1 MANDLSVMVV
11 TGILESQVSLALID
25 DVSFKFLL
33 VPDKMIDF
41 SSNFEIASNFLRLSS
56 LRRSIPSRCIGF

>member
-1 MANDLSVMVV
+1 MANDLSAMVV

-33 VPDKMIDF
+33 VPDKMINF

-56 LRRSIPSRCIGF
+56 LR

>member
-1 MANDLSVMVV
+1 MANDLSMMVV

-33 VPDKMIDF
+33 VPDKMINF

-56 LRRSIPSRCIGF
+56 LR